1 MSFTVPPIILPP
13 APAAGPKIVPKRP
26 EPEKPES
33 DTPPAASLASAP
45 VDPLAQ
51 GRVVSWSPVGTWRR
65 RRELLRSARNIA
77 LLLAIVG
84 AVAGIAVGTVFLAK
98 AIWTST
104 PWGQSESDKQ
114 AAQGFG
120 QPPFGGPSA
129 QGSIR
134 PEVDQIA
141 RDMPA
146 GMSPYSSP
154 GTAAAPAVPEDE
166 VQALARQYGADK
178 VVTISVEGVPEGQ
191 TAFIRAKI
199 REASGLA
206 GILRPSTAGT
216 VTVVVAP
223 IAYTRGVANRIDF
236 GQVTGVDPAGRT
248 ISVKADPARFPE
260 PIKPEATN
268 PAHADYLKANLAE
281 LKCSDPDRR
290 CQAAERLKQANAKD
304 NRDEIAKALV
314 ALMGDN
320 DPLTRRAAVQAWAA
334 CQTEATTGEALEA
347 LAKLAADPDSLVRSA
362 AWETWGSM
370 TDPRA
375 VAAAA
380 KLLRDESTRS
390 DASRCLTKMGP
401 AAEQAMLECLDGDD
415 PGARH
420 AAAEVLAQIAT
431 KRCTPVLVKHLQ
443 GTDDELAKDALRIL
457 AKLKDEKTIDAVA
470 AVLDNPALGAD
481 AVRMLVAMG
490 PVAEKAVVAVAKRGD
505 KESLGRAVEVLD
517 KIGTA
522 ECVPVV
528 VQAAA
533 SDDSRV
539 FWTAFRILQ
548 RLKDERSIVPM
559 AELLASW
566 RHRGHAA
573 EVLKAIG
580 PPAEDVLIKGLKHR
594 NADVVMQCIEILGA
608 IGTKKSLAR
617 LAPLTRH
624 RSAWVRDAATKART
638 LIAVRSGVSEGGFDT
653 DAESPAGDKA
663 ADEGEENPFRPV
675 RPAGEKKG
683 GEKKRKKPASTT
695 IE

>member
-1 MSFTVPPIILPP
+1 
-13 APAAGPKIVPKRP
+13 
-26 EPEKPES
+26 
-33 DTPPAASLASAP
+33 
-45 VDPLAQ
+45 
-51 GRVVSWSPVGTWRR
+51 
-65 RRELLRSARNIA
+65 
-77 LLLAIVG
+77 
-84 AVAGIAVGTVFLAK
+84 
-98 AIWTST
+98 
-104 PWGQSESDKQ
+104 
-114 AAQGFG
+114 
-120 QPPFGGPSA
+120 
-129 QGSIR
+129 
-134 PEVDQIA
+134 
-141 RDMPA
+141 
-146 GMSPYSSP
+146 
-154 GTAAAPAVPEDE
+154 
-166 VQALARQYGADK
+166 
-178 VVTISVEGVPEGQ
+178 VPEGQ

-199 REASGLA
+199 REASGLT
-206 GILRPSTAGT
+206 GILRPSPPGT

-223 IAYTRGVANRIDF
+223 VAYTQAVVNRIDF
-236 GQVTGVDPAGRT
+236 GQVTGADPGGRT
-248 ISVKADPARFPE
+248 ISVKADPAKFPE

-281 LKCSDPDRR
+281 LKCPDPDRR

-304 NRDEIAKALV
+304 HRGEIAEALL
-314 ALMGDN
+314 ALMGDH

-334 CQTEATTGEALEA
+334 CQTDATTGKAIEA

-362 AWETWGSM
+362 AWEAWGSM
-370 TDPRA
+370 TDQRA

-401 AAEQAMLECLDGDD
+401 AAEQAMLECLAGDD

-420 AAAEVLAQIAT
+420 AAAGVLAQIGT
-431 KRCTPVLVKHLQ
+431 KRCTPVLVKLLQ
-443 GTDDELAKDALRIL
+443 GTDDELAKDVLRIL
-457 AKLKDEKTIDAVA
+457 AKLKDEKSVEAVA
-470 AVLDNPALGAD
+470 AVLDNPALGAE
-481 AVRMLVAMG
+481 AVHMLVEMG
-490 PVAEKAVVAVAKRGD
+490 PVAEKAVVAVAKRGG
-505 KESLGRAVEVLD
+505 KESLGRAMEVLD

-533 SDDSRV
+533 SQDARV

-566 RHRGHAA
+566 NHRSHAA

-580 PPAEDVLIKGLKHR
+580 PPAEDVVLKGLKHR
-594 NADVVMQCIEILGA
+594 NADVVTQCIEILGA
-608 IGTKKSLAR
+608 IGTKKSLPR

-624 RSAWVRDAATKART
+624 RNGWIRDAAAKART
-638 LIAVRSGVSEGGFDT
+638 LIAVRSGFSEGGFDT
-653 DAESPAGDKA
+653 DAESPADDKA

-683 GEKKRKKPASTT
+683 GEKKGKKPASTT